1 MSEESCSWVVAV
13 PSSRCA
19 SRDVESVHRDM
30 DRGNLQDHLVWS
42 LVILQAGRLSV
53 VTCRFVLRFQDPS
66 LDGALF
72 PRETQLRLGHM
83 KKQRFLST
91 MAFIG
96 LFLVGCSGGE
106 EPKLSIMNDEQVQKD
121 VQVHVAESDH
131 IELEN
136 MTYVGEGEGFS
147 VFAARD
153 RDDNWCVLLD
163 VEPPAN
169 SPNDWAVTSS
179 CASSEDFAVR
189 GVWVQSESVAGT
201 YTAQL
206 LPDNFTGEIDPDLE
220 RINDNLAAK

>member
-1 MSEESCSWVVAV
+1 MFEESCSWVVAV
-13 PSSRCA
+13 PSSGCA
-19 SRDVESVHRDM
+19 SREVESVHRGM
-30 DRGNLQDHLVWS
+30 DRGNLQGHLVWP
-42 LVILQAGRLSV
+42 LVILQAGWSSG
-53 VTCRFVLRFQDPS
+53 VTCRFVLRFQDS
-66 LDGALF
+66 SFDGVLF

-83 KKQRFLST
+83 KKQRFLSI
-91 MAFIG
+91 MGLIG
-96 LFLVGCSGGE
+96 LFLAGCSGGE
-106 EPKLSIMNDEQVQKD
+106 EPELALMNDEQVQTD
-121 VQVHVAESDH
+121 VPVHVAESEH

-153 RDDNWCVLLD
+153 RDDNWCVLLN

-169 SPNDWAVTSS
+169 SPDDWAVTSS

-189 GVWVQSESVAGT
+189 GVWVQSESLAGT

-220 RINDNLAAK
+220 RINNNLAAK